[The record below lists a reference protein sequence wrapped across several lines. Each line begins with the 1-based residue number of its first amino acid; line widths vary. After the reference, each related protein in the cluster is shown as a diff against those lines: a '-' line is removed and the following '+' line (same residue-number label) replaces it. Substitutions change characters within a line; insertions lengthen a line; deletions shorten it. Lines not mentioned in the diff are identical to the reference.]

1 MIAPYLRLGLR
12 LLGIQVLCTEQSP
25 LFLSVPFAV
34 YLETLMDSHFEVYLC
49 EMLLCRLAVAHFKDV
64 FQIADEILKNVM
76 GEHTGGECYLT

>member
-1 MIAPYLRLGLR
+1 
-12 LLGIQVLCTEQSP
+12 
-25 LFLSVPFAV
+25 
-34 YLETLMDSHFEVYLC
+34 MDSHFEVYLC